1 MLALKGQAR
10 RAFDR
15 ISAYVDELDRVRID
29 EEKAIV
35 LKSESMRVIE
45 FFAGLNEGRYK
56 TDEFLQAVKTL
67 GECVRALNLDDFIDD
82 IADIGRTLVR
92 ILPRA
97 DGDLARA
104 IIGCLLAFSYQEDEP
119 FLYNV
124 SENVY
129 KDVTNFI
136 LSGQWKT
143 EFARDLYMALYR
155 MARKSLRIRNA
166 ILFYKFMPID
176 RLAELITESPDH
188 VFEQCYLLY
197 GLTSQRLSPGDARTC
212 VKLIHFLFER
222 AEERVL
228 ETVVYSMFNVI
239 RKCTEVPSCFYSD
252 DTLNLMISRAGGDGV
267 ISEYI
272 LYVIQGVIAKPNHT
286 QLNLSM
292 DKVVPFLR
300 SSNPKCQLAS
310 AFCLR
315 TVVTCKRDMIPM
327 EGVQQILSIIEEQY
341 FDATVDVKNQ
351 LNKLIIVLFKTYFDE
366 RSALDIIFSG
376 YKRVIVEMLHP
387 ICTKGTSSVL
397 MFYRDILEA
406 SAKTSVASDM
416 WDLFEDGGAFDN
428 MKELLVVSEASGN
441 DPKARRLAIAETVE
455 NMLSLY
461 GTRPTS

>member
-15 ISAYVDELDRVRID
+15 IGVYVDELERFRID
-29 EEKAIV
+29 DEKAIV
-35 LKSESMRVIE
+35 LKGESMRVIE

-67 GECVRALNLDDFIDD
+67 SECVRALNLDDFIDD

-92 ILPRA
+92 VLPRA
-97 DGDLARA
+97 DGELARA
-104 IIGCLLAFSYQEDEP
+104 IIACLLAFSYQEDEP
-119 FLYNV
+119 FLYNM

-136 LSGQWKT
+136 LSREWKT

-166 ILFYKFMPID
+166 ILFYMPIA

-228 ETVVYSMFNVI
+228 EKVVCSMFNVI

-272 LYVIQGVIAKPNHT
+272 LYVIQGVVAKPNHT

-292 DKVVPFLR
+292 EKIVPFLR

-315 TVVTCKRDMIPM
+315 TVVTCKRDLIPM

-387 ICTKGTSSVL
+387 ICTKGTLSVL
-397 MFYRDILEA
+397 TFYRDILEA
-406 SAKTSVASDM
+406 SAKASLASDM
-416 WDLFEDGGAFDN
+416 WDLFEEGGTFDN
-428 MKELLVVSEASGN
+428 MKELLAVSEASGN
-441 DPKARRLAIAETVE
+441 DPKAAAIAETVE
-455 NMLSLY
+455 KMLSLY
-461 GTRPTS
+461 GARPPS